1 MDEPLEPFQIRRMI
15 KPGFLIL
22 LLAVSL
28 TGCVSEQR
36 CFRRY
41 PPAER
46 TEIFV
51 QHDTVTR
58 VKDSLIPLP
67 ADSGLIRALLEC
79 LDGKVV
85 IRQIQEIRPG
95 KKIVPFIDLKNNV
108 LTAGARIDSSSIY
121 FAWKETHIRESK
133 IQLKVIEKPVYK
145 VTGFQNFLIWSG
157 GIAWSI
163 LLILIGSV
171 LIRAFIKMKLPI

>member
-1 MDEPLEPFQIRRMI
+1 MI

-22 LLAVSL
+22 LLVVSL
-28 TGCVSEQR
+28 TGCISEQR
-36 CFRRY
+36 CQKRY

-46 TEIFV
+46 TETFI
-51 QHDTVTR
+51 QHDTVTT

-79 LDGKVV
+79 QEGKVV
-85 IRQIQEIRPG
+85 IREIEEIRPG
-95 KKIVPFIDLKNNV
+95 KRVVPFIDLKNNV
-108 LTAGARIDSSSIY
+108 LTTGARIDSNSIY

-133 IQLKVIEKPVYK
+133 IQVKVIEKPIYK
-145 VTGFQNFLIWSG
+145 VTGFWNFLIWSG

-163 LLILIGSV
+163 LLAFIGFV
-171 LIRAFIKMKLPI
+171 LVRAFIKKKFSL

>member
-1 MDEPLEPFQIRRMI
+1 MDEPFEQIQIHRMI

-22 LLAVSL
+22 LLVVSL
-28 TGCVSEQR
+28 TGCISEQR
-36 CFRRY
+36 CQKRY
-41 PPAER
+41 PPVES
-46 TEIFV
+46 TETVI
-51 QHDTVTR
+51 QHDTVTS

-79 LDGKVV
+79 REGKVV
-85 IRQIQEIRPG
+85 IRQIEEIRPG

-108 LTAGARIDSSSIY
+108 LTAGAKIDSSSIY

-133 IQLKVIEKPVYK
+133 VQLKVIEKPVYK

-157 GIAWSI
+157 KIFWVI
-163 LLILIGSV
+163 LLMVIGV
-171 LIRAFIKMKLPI
+171 ALIRAFIKKKLPI

>member
-1 MDEPLEPFQIRRMI
+1 MDEPFEPIQIRRMI

-22 LLAVSL
+22 LLVVSL
-28 TGCVSEQR
+28 TGCISEQG
-36 CFRRY
+36 CLKRY

-46 TEIFV
+46 TETFV
-51 QHDTVTR
+51 QHDTITT

-79 LDGKVV
+79 QEGKVV
-85 IRQIQEIRPG
+85 IKQIEEIKPG
-95 KKIVPFIDLKNNV
+95 KKVVPFIDLKNNI
-108 LTAGARIDSSSIY
+108 LTTGARIDSTSVY
-121 FAWKETHIRESK
+121 FAWKENHIRESNVQFK
-133 IQLKVIEKPVYK
+133 TIEKPVYK

-163 LLILIGSV
+163 LVILIGSF
-171 LIRAFIKMKLPI
+171 LIGTFIKRKLPI

>member
-1 MDEPLEPFQIRRMI
+1 MDEPFEPIQIRRMI

-22 LLAVSL
+22 LLVVSL
-28 TGCVSEQR
+28 TGCISEQR
-36 CFRRY
+36 CQKRF

-46 TEIFV
+46 TETFI
-51 QHDTVTR
+51 QHDTVTS

-79 LDGKVV
+79 REGKVV
-85 IRQIQEIRPG
+85 IRQIEEIRPG

-108 LTAGARIDSSSIY
+108 LTAGAKIDSNSIY

-133 IQLKVIEKPVYK
+133 VQVKVIEKPVYK

-157 GIAWSI
+157 KIFWVI
-163 LLILIGSV
+163 LLLIIGFA
-171 LIRAFIKMKLPI
+171 LIRAFIKKKLPI